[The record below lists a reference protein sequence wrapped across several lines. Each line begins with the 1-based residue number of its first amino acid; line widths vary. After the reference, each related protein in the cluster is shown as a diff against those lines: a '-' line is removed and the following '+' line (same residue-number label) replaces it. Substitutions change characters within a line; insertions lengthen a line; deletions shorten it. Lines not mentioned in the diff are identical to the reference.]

1 VDVTGN
7 VPRGLS
13 PVLTSIADTHPV
25 PGTVIVV
32 HYNELAL
39 KGGNRSW
46 FEQRLR
52 DDLAGRLAGLGS
64 AKVRRERGRLVIAM
78 EDASPADLD
87 AALDR
92 VGHTPGVAWFA
103 AAQEIPRELAAIESE
118 VLSRAKAGGRGS
130 FRVDTKRSD
139 KTFPLN
145 SVEVNRQVGAAVVV
159 ATGRKVDLEEAE
171 EVYGIEIAAK
181 GAFVFES
188 RRQGPGGLPV
198 GTAGKVVALLSGG
211 LDSPVAAWRM
221 MKRGCRVLGV
231 HFLNG
236 AAGEGVA
243 EKLDLLGEALARW
256 QGRFTLR
263 IVPFEALQRAIVAAV
278 PSDHRMLIY
287 RRTMLRLADRI
298 REREGAK
305 ALVLGDSVGQVA
317 SQTLDNLACVYAA
330 VRGPILAP
338 LAGSDKTETIAD
350 ARRIGTYEPSI
361 LPHPDCCS
369 FLVDAHPATR
379 AKLHDVEAMEKSVTW
394 GTLLEEAIQGTEVR
408 VFPKGEK

>member
-1 VDVTGN
+1 
-7 VPRGLS
+7 
-13 PVLTSIADTHPV
+13 V
-25 PGTVIVV
+25 PGTVLVV
-32 HYNELAL
+32 HYGELAL

-46 FEQRLR
+46 FELRLR
-52 DDLAGRLAGLGS
+52 DDLAGRLAGIPS
-64 AKVRRERGRLVIAM
+64 AKVRRERGRLVVAL
-78 EDASPADLD
+78 EDASPADLE

-92 VGHTPGVAWFA
+92 VARTPGVAWYA
-103 AAQEIPRELAAIESE
+103 AAREVPRDLDAIEAE
-118 VLSRAKAGGRGS
+118 VLARARAGRGS
-130 FRVDTKRSD
+130 FRVDAKRSD
-139 KTFPLN
+139 KSFPAT
-145 SVEVNRQVGAAVVV
+145 SMDVNRRVGAAVVE
-159 ATGRKVDLEEAE
+159 ATGRKVDLEGAD

-181 GAFVFES
+181 RAFVFEA
-188 RRQGPGGLPV
+188 RRPGPGGLPI

-243 EKLDLLGEALARW
+243 EKLDLLGDALSRW

-263 IVPFEALQRAIVAAV
+263 VVPFEPLQRAIVAAV
-278 PSDHRMLIY
+278 PADHRMLVY
-287 RRTMLRLADRI
+287 RRTMLRLADRV
-298 REREGAK
+298 RSREGAK

-330 VRGPILAP
+330 VPGPILAP
-338 LAGSDKTETIAD
+338 LAGSDKSETIET

-369 FLVDAHPATR
+369 FLVAEHPATKAR
-379 AKLHDVEAMEKSVTW
+379 LREVESMERSVAW
-394 GTLLEEAIQGTEVR
+394 GTLQEEAIQGTEVR
-408 VFPKGEK
+408 TYPAG